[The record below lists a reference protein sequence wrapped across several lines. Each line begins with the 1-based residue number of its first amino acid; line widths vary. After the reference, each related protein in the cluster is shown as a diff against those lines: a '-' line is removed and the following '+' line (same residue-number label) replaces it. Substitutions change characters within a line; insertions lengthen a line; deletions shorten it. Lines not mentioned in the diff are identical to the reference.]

1 MLHLNSIVKTGF
13 LLPGKQTTTMM
24 KKKLKIGLI
33 GFGVVGQ
40 GLYDVLQKSPA
51 LDAEIL
57 SICVKNKKKRSLPDE
72 LFCYTPE
79 EILNNNEINL
89 VVELISDA
97 DEAYHIVK
105 KSLIKGKDVVSANK
119 KMIAENLEE
128 LIKIQKEKN
137 VSLLYE
143 ASACGSIPVIRNL
156 EEYYDNDLLLSVT
169 GILNGSSNYILSKIF
184 DHNKDYNSALKEA
197 QELGFAEADP
207 SFDVD
212 GFDSLFKLI
221 ILTAHSFGTI
231 VNPKDV
237 LHYGISNI
245 SDFDIQ
251 YAKEK
256 DYKIKLVGQVEKL
269 EKNKISLFVLPR
281 LVKRDKY
288 IYNVE
293 DEFNGVVIKG
303 LAYDKQFMF
312 GKGAGGHPTGS
323 AVLSDITAIAHDYR
337 YEYKKMNYYSSFE
350 YEKDVIIEI
359 YLRYKKDEDL
369 KKFKFD
375 SISEE
380 YNGPEYNYKIGLI
393 KIKDLM
399 ALKDELRSMDI
410 FIAVTRKT
418 LNY

>member
-1 MLHLNSIVKTGF
+1 
-13 LLPGKQTTTMM
+13 M
-24 KKKLKIGLI
+24 KKELKIGLA

-51 LDAEIL
+51 LNAEIIK
-57 SICVKNKKKRSLPDE
+57 ICVKNKKQRSLPE
-72 LFCYTPE
+72 EMFCYVPD
-79 EILNNNEINL
+79 EIINNPAINL

-97 DEAYHIVK
+97 DQAYSIVTE
-105 KSLIKGKDVVSANK
+105 SLKKGKNVVSANK
-119 KMIAENLEE
+119 KMIAEHLTE
-128 LIKIQKEKN
+128 LIQLQKQYG

-184 DHNKDYNSALKEA
+184 DHNKDYDESLKEA
-197 QELGFAEADP
+197 QRLGFAEADP

-212 GFDSLFKLI
+212 GFDSLYKLI

-245 SDFDIQ
+245 SDFDIR

-256 DYKIKLVGQVEKL
+256 GYKIKLVGQVEKL
-269 EKNKISLFVLPR
+269 EENKISLFVLPR
-281 LVKRDKY
+281 LVQRDKY

-312 GKGAGGHPTGS
+312 GKGAGAHPTGS
-323 AVLSDITAIAHDYR
+323 AVLSDITAIAQNYK
-337 YEYKKMNYYSSFE
+337 YEYKKMNFYNSFT
-350 YEKDVIIEI
+350 YEKDVVIEI
-359 YLRYKKDEDL
+359 YLRYKHPEDL
-369 KKFKFD
+369 KHFLFE
-375 SISEE
+375 SVSEE
-380 YNGPEYNYKIGLI
+380 YNGPENNYKIGLI
-393 KIKDLM
+393 KIKNLM
-399 ALKDELRSMDI
+399 AIKDKLLHMDI
-410 FIAVTRKT
+410 FMAVTRKT

>member
-1 MLHLNSIVKTGF
+1 
-13 LLPGKQTTTMM
+13 M
-24 KKKLKIGLI
+24 KKNLKIGLV

-51 LDAEIL
+51 LNAEIIK
-57 SICVKNKKKRSLPDE
+57 ICVKNKKQRSLPQE
-72 LFCYTPE
+72 MFCYEPD
-79 EILNNNEINL
+79 EIINNPAINL

-97 DEAYHIVK
+97 DQAYSIVSQ
-105 KSLIKGKDVVSANK
+105 SLKKGKNVVSANK
-119 KMIAENLEE
+119 KMIAEHLTE
-128 LIKIQKEKN
+128 LIQLQKQYG

-184 DHNKDYNSALKEA
+184 DHNKGYEESLKEA
-197 QELGFAEADP
+197 QRLGFAEADP

-212 GFDSLFKLI
+212 GYDSLFKLI

-231 VNPKDV
+231 VNPEDV

-245 SDFDIQ
+245 SDFDIR

-256 DYKIKLVGQVEKL
+256 GYKIKLVGQVEKL
-269 EKNKISLFVLPR
+269 EENKISLFVLPR
-281 LVKRDKY
+281 LVQRDKY

-312 GKGAGGHPTGS
+312 GKGAGAHPTGS
-323 AVLSDITAIAHDYR
+323 AVLSDITAIAQNYK
-337 YEYKKMNYYSSFE
+337 YEYKKMNFYNSFT
-350 YEKDVIIEI
+350 YEKDVVIEI
-359 YLRYKKDEDL
+359 YLRYKHPDDL
-369 KKFKFD
+369 KHFLFE
-375 SISEE
+375 SVSEE
-380 YNGPEYNYKIGLI
+380 YKGPENNYKIGLI
-393 KIKDLM
+393 KIKNLM
-399 ALKDELRSMDI
+399 AIKDRLLDMDI
-410 FIAVTRKT
+410 FMAVTRKT

>member
-1 MLHLNSIVKTGF
+1 
-13 LLPGKQTTTMM
+13 M
-24 KKKLKIGLI
+24 KKKLRIGLA

-40 GLYDVLQKSPA
+40 GLFDVLQKSPA
-51 LDAEIL
+51 LDAKIVK
-57 SICVKNKKKRSLPDE
+57 ICVKNKKERALPSDM
-72 LFCYTPE
+72 FCYSA
-79 EILNNNEINL
+79 NELINDENINL
-89 VVELISDA
+89 IVELISDA
-97 DEAYHIVK
+97 DEAYHIVT
-105 KSLIKGKDVVSANK
+105 SALRNGKNVVSANK
-119 KMIAENLEE
+119 KMIAENLAE
-128 LIKIQKEKN
+128 LIELQKKYN

-184 DHNKDYNSALKEA
+184 DCNKGYAESLKEA
-197 QELGFAEADP
+197 QDLGFAEADP

-212 GFDSLFKLI
+212 GFDSLFKLV

-231 VNPKDV
+231 VNPDDV

-245 SDFDIQ
+245 SDFDIR

-256 DYKIKLVGQVEKL
+256 GYKIKLVGQVEKQ
-269 EKNKISLFVLPR
+269 EENKISLFVLPR
-281 LVKRDKY
+281 LVKKDKY

-323 AVLSDITAIAHDYR
+323 AVLSDITAIGHDYK
-337 YEYKKMNYYSSFE
+337 YEYKKKNYYKEFL
-350 YEKDVIIEI
+350 YEQSGEIEI
-359 YLRYKKDEDL
+359 YLRYKKQEDL
-369 KKFKFD
+369 AQFKFI

-380 YNGPEYNYKIGLI
+380 YSGPECNYKIGLI
-393 KIKDLM
+393 SIKDLL
-399 ALKDELRSMDI
+399 AIKSRLREMDI

>member
-1 MLHLNSIVKTGF
+1 MN
-13 LLPGKQTTTMM
+13 KQ
-24 KKKLKIGLI
+24 LKIGLA

-51 LDAEIL
+51 LNAEVL
-57 SICVKNKKKRSLPDE
+57 KICVKNKKERSLPENMFCYASDE
-72 LFCYTPE
+72 L
-79 EILNNNEINL
+79 IDNAEINL
-89 VVELISDA
+89 IVELISDA
-97 DEAYHIVK
+97 DEAYDMVSRAL
-105 KSLIKGKDVVSANK
+105 KSGKNVVSANK
-119 KMIAENLEE
+119 KMIAENMAE
-128 LIKIQKEKN
+128 LIELQKEYG

-184 DHNKDYNSALKEA
+184 DHNRSYKESLTEA

-212 GFDSLFKLI
+212 GFDSLFKLV

-231 VNPKDV
+231 VNPDDV
-237 LHYGISNI
+237 LNYGISNI

-256 DYKIKLVGQVEKL
+256 GYKIKLVGQVEKL
-269 EKNKISLFVLPR
+269 EEDKISLFVLPR
-281 LVKRDKY
+281 LVKKDKY

-323 AVLSDITAIAHDYR
+323 AVLSDITAIAHGYK
-337 YEYKKMNYYSSFE
+337 YEYKKKNYYQKFL
-350 YEKDVIIEI
+350 YEQTGEIEI
-359 YLRYKKDEDL
+359 YLRYKKSEDL
-369 KKFKFD
+369 ACFNFK

-380 YNGPEYNYKIGLI
+380 YSGPECNYKIGLI
-393 KIKDLM
+393 KIKDL
-399 ALKDELRSMDI
+399 LSIKDQLRNMDI
-410 FIAVTRKT
+410 FMAVTRKT

>member
-1 MLHLNSIVKTGF
+1 
-13 LLPGKQTTTMM
+13 M
-24 KKKLKIGLI
+24 KKKLKIGLA

-40 GLYDVLQKSPA
+40 GLYDVLKKSPA
-51 LDAEIL
+51 LDAEIVK
-57 SICVKNKKKRSLPDE
+57 ICVKNKKQRDLPDSI
-72 LFCYTPE
+72 FCYSANE
-79 EILNNNEINL
+79 LIEDEEINL
-89 VVELISDA
+89 IVELISDA
-97 DEAYHIVK
+97 DEAYSIVTK
-105 KSLIKGKDVVSANK
+105 ALKSGKNVVSANK
-119 KMIAENLEE
+119 KMIAENLQE
-128 LIKIQKEKN
+128 LIELQEKFN
-137 VSLLYE
+137 VSFLYE
-143 ASACGSIPVIRNL
+143 ASACGSIPVIRSL

-184 DHNKDYNSALKEA
+184 DHNRSYEESLKEA

-212 GFDSLFKLI
+212 GFDSLFKLV

-231 VNPKDV
+231 VNPDDV

-245 SDFDIQ
+245 SNFDIR

-256 DYKIKLVGQVEKL
+256 GYKIKLVGQVEKL
-269 EKNKISLFVLPR
+269 EENKISLFVLPR
-281 LVKRDKY
+281 LVMKDKY

-323 AVLSDITAIAHDYR
+323 AVLSDITAIGHDYR
-337 YEYKKMNYYSSFE
+337 YEYKKKNYYNEFL
-350 YEKDVIIEI
+350 YEQSGEIEI
-359 YLRYKKDEDL
+359 YLRYRNNEDL
-369 KKFKFD
+369 TKFKFK

-380 YNGPEYNYKIGLI
+380 YSSKEYNYKIGIIEIRDLLSI
-393 KIKDLM
+393 KYQ
-399 ALKDELRSMDI
+399 LRSMDI
-410 FIAVTRKT
+410 FMAVTRKT

>member
-1 MLHLNSIVKTGF
+1 
-13 LLPGKQTTTMM
+13 M
-24 KKKLKIGLI
+24 KKKLKIGLV

-57 SICVKNKKKRSLPDE
+57 SICVKNKKQRSLPDG
-72 LFCYTPE
+72 LFCYSADD
-79 EILNNNEINL
+79 ILNNPEINL
-89 VVELISDA
+89 VVELIS
-97 DEAYHIVK
+97 ESEQAYHIVTK
-105 KSLIKGKDVVSANK
+105 ALKAGKNVVSANK
-119 KMIAENLEE
+119 KMIAENLNE
-128 LIKIQKEKN
+128 LVQLQKENN

-184 DHNKDYNSALKEA
+184 DHNKDYSTALKEA
-197 QELGFAEADP
+197 QDLGFAEADP

-212 GFDSLFKLI
+212 GFDSLFKLV
-221 ILTAHSFGTI
+221 ILTAHSFGTL
-231 VNPKDV
+231 VNPNDV
-237 LHYGISNI
+237 LNYGISNI
-245 SDFDIQ
+245 SDFDIR

-256 DYKIKLVGQVEKL
+256 GYKIKLVGQVEKL
-269 EKNKISLFVLPR
+269 EENKISLFVLPR
-281 LVKRDKY
+281 LVQRDKY

-337 YEYKKMNYYSSFE
+337 YEYKKMNFYNSFK
-350 YEKDVIIEI
+350 YEKDVTIEI
-359 YLRYKKDEDL
+359 YLRYKKMEDL
-369 KKFKFD
+369 EKFKFE

-380 YNGPEYNYKIGLI
+380 YIGPEYNYKIGMI

-399 ALKDELRSMDI
+399 SLKEHLRSMDI

>member
-1 MLHLNSIVKTGF
+1 
-13 LLPGKQTTTMM
+13 M
-24 KKKLKIGLI
+24 KKKLNIGLA

-40 GLYDVLQKSPA
+40 GLYDVLKKSPA
-51 LDAEIL
+51 LNAEIKL
-57 SICVKNKKKRSLPDE
+57 ICIKNKKKRSLPDE
-72 LFCYTPE
+72 MFCYSHD
-79 EILNNNEINL
+79 EIINDDDINL

-97 DEAYHIVK
+97 DEAFDIVSRALK
-105 KSLIKGKDVVSANK
+105 NGKNVVSANK
-119 KMIAENLEE
+119 KMIAENLGE
-128 LIKIQKEKN
+128 LIKLQKDNN

-184 DHNKDYNSALKEA
+184 DHGKSYSEALKEA
-197 QELGFAEADP
+197 QDLGFAEANP

-212 GFDSLFKLI
+212 GFDSLFKLV

-231 VNPKDV
+231 VNPNDI

-245 SDFDIQ
+245 SDFDIR

-256 DYKIKLVGQVEKL
+256 GYKIKLVGQVEKL
-269 EKNKISLFVLPR
+269 EENKISLFVLPR
-281 LVKRDKY
+281 LVKKDKY

-323 AVLSDITAIAHDYR
+323 AVLSDITAITHEYK
-337 YEYKKMNYYSSFE
+337 YEYKKMNFYPKFL
-350 YEKDVIIEI
+350 YEQGGLIEI
-359 YLRYKKDEDL
+359 YLRYKSKSDL
-369 KKFKFD
+369 DQFNFE

-380 YNGPEYNYKIGLI
+380 YTGTEYNYKIGLI
-393 KIKDLM
+393 KIEKLNQI
-399 ALKDELRSMDI
+399 KEKLRAMDI

>member
-1 MLHLNSIVKTGF
+1 
-13 LLPGKQTTTMM
+13 M
-24 KKKLKIGLI
+24 KKKLKIGLV

-51 LDAEIL
+51 LDAEIVK
-57 SICVKNKKKRSLPDE
+57 ICVKNKRQRALPE
-72 LFCYTPE
+72 SMFCYSGE
-79 EILNNNEINL
+79 ELVKDENINL

-97 DEAYHIVK
+97 DAAFHIVAAA
-105 KSLIKGKDVVSANK
+105 LRNGKDVVSANK
-119 KMIAENLEE
+119 KMIAENLAE
-128 LIKIQKEKN
+128 LIKLQEEYG

-184 DHNKDYNSALKEA
+184 EENKGYAESLKEA

-212 GFDSLFKLI
+212 GFDSLFKLV
-221 ILTAHSFGTI
+221 ILTAHSFGTV
-231 VNPKDV
+231 VNPEEV

-245 SDFDIQ
+245 SDFDIRF
-251 YAKEK
+251 AREK
-256 DYKIKLVGQVEKL
+256 GYKIKLVGQVEKL
-269 EKNKISLFVLPR
+269 EENKISLFVLPR
-281 LVKRDKY
+281 LVKKDKY

-312 GKGAGGHPTGS
+312 GKGAGGYPTGS
-323 AVLSDITAIAHDYR
+323 AVLSDITAIGHDYK
-337 YEYKKMNYYSSFE
+337 YEYKKKNFYKEFLYVQSGE
-350 YEKDVIIEI
+350 IEI
-359 YLRYKKDEDL
+359 YLRYRKDEDL
-369 KKFKFD
+369 AHFNFI

-380 YNGPEYNYKIGLI
+380 YTGPEYNYKIGLI
-393 KIKDLM
+393 SIKELLAIKDH
-399 ALKDELRSMDI
+399 LREMDI